1 MLSESIDGKLKNSST
16 KRKVFNWHYQIK
28 ENALGGWVEG
38 AGRPEKY
45 LKWEF
50 ISKDLLTR
58 DDVLLWQE
66 AAGNGEAVVNGRDK
80 VLVQV
85 SQYNYLKS
93 L

>member
-1 MLSESIDGKLKNSST
+1 MAIH
-16 KRKVFNWHYQIK
+16 FQ
-28 ENALGGWVEG
+28 
-38 AGRPEKY
+38 
-45 LKWEF
+45 
-50 ISKDLLTR
+50 TR
-58 DDVLLWQE
+58 GDVLLRQE